1 MKKILEI
8 GGVVNT
14 PINTYYTESAAELEE
29 FVNVPV
35 GSKGYVLTENE
46 LIVKMYRSTGWVTI

>member
-14 PINTYYTESAAELEE
+14 PINTYYAESAAELEE
-29 FVNVPV
+29 FCQRACWF
-35 GSKGYVLTENE
+35 KGICFN
-46 LIVKMYRSTGWVTI
+46 